1 MFYGLVFL
9 ILYGDMLQYY
19 LEDLLWFFLLNFEAQ
34 ALFLIIVWDAA
45 YVYVSFHYIDLGI
58 KEDRHYPER

>member
-19 LEDLLWFFLLNFEAQ
+19 LEDLFWFFLLNFEAQ
-34 ALFLIIVWDAA
+34 ALFLIIVRDAA